1 MAYMRNL
8 EILRRNIVEDEQK
21 IIIGD
26 RVLGRKDLFQEEEE
40 ARRERAK
47 LPFEEK
53 IKILVHLQK
62 LAYGWGRKKD
72 VIIWK
77 I

>member
-1 MAYMRNL
+1 MDERKKEVKIKREDGKVVTL
-8 EILRRNIVEDEQK
+8 EELFEGK
-21 IIIGD
+21 KKA
-26 RVLGRKDLFQEEEE
+26 RKEL
-40 ARRERAK
+40 AK

-53 IKILVHLQK
+53 IKILVELQK
-62 LAYGWGRKKD
+62 IAYSWGNKKD

>member
-1 MAYMRNL
+1 MDERKKEVKIKREDGRLITL
-8 EILRRNIVEDEQK
+8 EE
-21 IIIGD
+21 
-26 RVLGRKDLFQEEEE
+26 LFESKKKTRMEL
-40 ARRERAK
+40 AK

-53 IKILVHLQK
+53 IKILVELQK
-62 LAYGWGRKKD
+62 IAYSWGNKKD

>member
-1 MAYMRNL
+1 MDERKKEVKIKREDGKVVTL
-8 EILRRNIVEDEQK
+8 EE
-21 IIIGD
+21 
-26 RVLGRKDLFQEEEE
+26 LFEGKKK
-40 ARRERAK
+40 ARMELAK

-53 IKILVHLQK
+53 IKILVELQK
-62 LAYGWGRKKD
+62 IAYTWGNKKD

>member
-1 MAYMRNL
+1 VRNL
-8 EILRRNIVEDEQK
+8 EILRRNVLEDEQK

-26 RVLGRKDLFQEEEE
+26 RVLGRQDLFQGDER
-40 ARRERAK
+40 ARQERAK

-53 IKILVHLQK
+53 IKILVDLQR

-72 VIIWK
+72 VIIWE

>member
-1 MAYMRNL
+1 MDEGKKEVKIKREDGKVVTL
-8 EILRRNIVEDEQK
+8 EELFDGK
-21 IIIGD
+21 KKA
-26 RVLGRKDLFQEEEE
+26 RKEL
-40 ARRERAK
+40 AK

-53 IKILVHLQK
+53 IKILVELQK
-62 LAYGWGRKKD
+62 IAYSWGNRKD

>member
-1 MAYMRNL
+1 MDERKKEVKIKREDGKVVTL
-8 EILRRNIVEDEQK
+8 EE
-21 IIIGD
+21 
-26 RVLGRKDLFQEEEE
+26 LFEGKKKTRMEL
-40 ARRERAK
+40 AK

-53 IKILVHLQK
+53 IKILVELQK
-62 LAYGWGRKKD
+62 IAYSWGNKKD

>member
-1 MAYMRNL
+1 MDEGKKEVKIKREDGKVVTL
-8 EILRRNIVEDEQK
+8 EELFESK
-21 IIIGD
+21 KKA
-26 RVLGRKDLFQEEEE
+26 RKEL
-40 ARRERAK
+40 AK

-53 IKILVHLQK
+53 IKILVELQK
-62 LAYGWGRKKD
+62 IAYSWGNRKD

>member
-1 MAYMRNL
+1 MENKEVQRQ
-8 EILRRNIVEDEQK
+8 EI
-21 IIIGD
+21 
-26 RVLGRKDLFQEEEE
+26 KDLFKAKELFH
-40 ARRERAK
+40 RELAK

-62 LAYGWGRKKD
+62 IANGTQPSSSKKQR
-72 VIIWK
+72 IWK

>member
-1 MAYMRNL
+1 MDERKKEVKIKREDGKVVTL
-8 EILRRNIVEDEQK
+8 EELFEDK
-21 IIIGD
+21 
-26 RVLGRKDLFQEEEE
+26 KK
-40 ARRERAK
+40 ARMELAK

-53 IKILVHLQK
+53 VKILVELQK
-62 LAYGWGRKKD
+62 IAYSWGNKKD